1 MAKKKSKSPKFTPVI
16 NTTPTYNIGQELLF
30 HDEKTIMEKVTIE
43 KIQETGYTLSNGI
56 KTNFDL
62 IRNDGR
68 SGHCLILTEE
78 LEEMYKA
85 YYAHNRI
92 TRDIPPI
99 LERIEKM
106 DKMNLSPEEVQT
118 VLRVSTLINKIKSAL
133 NK

>member
-16 NTTPTYNIGQELLF
+16 NTTSTYNIGQELLF

>member
-1 MAKKKSKSPKFTPVI
+1 MAKKKSKAQKFTPVT
-16 NTTPTYNIGQELLF
+16 NTTPTYNVGQSLLF

-68 SGHCLILTEE
+68 PGHCLILTEE

-92 TRDIPPI
+92 TRDIPSI
-99 LERIEKM
+99 LEKIENM
-106 DKMNLSPEEVQT
+106 NKMNLSPEEVQT

-133 NK
+133 K